1 MSIIDIL
8 IYTIDFIFQNTILA
22 ILPTSAAGLSLDQL
36 QTNLTALQSTVIA
49 SLSGYGF
56 VAPMSFILALAVIVV
71 AAEFSLFTF
80 HIAMFI
86 VKLIRGGG

>member
-8 IYTIDFIFQNTILA
+8 IYTIDFIFQHTILA
-22 ILPTSAAGLSLDQL
+22 ILPTSAAGLTMDQL
-36 QTNLTALQSTVIA
+36 QANLAGIQSTVTTM
-49 SLSGYGF
+49 LSGYGF
-56 VAPMSFILALAVIVV
+56 IAPMALILSLVMIAI
-71 AAEFSLFTF
+71 AAEFALFTF